1 MKFLLS
7 MLLVFSLNE
16 VQWGT
21 NLEQA
26 EQTAQKEHK
35 FILLSFSGS
44 DWCGPCIRLHK
55 EVFGSNAFEQ
65 LANEKLILVNADFPR
80 YKKNQLSVSQQKIND
95 ALAEKYN
102 KKGEFPLTV
111 LLNAQGKL
119 IKSWD
124 GFPSVPNEFLEDI
137 AQSIQDNQQ

>member
-1 MKFLLS
+1 MCVGIFLHQFITTIKQKQEDERHGDYYQSVLHI
-7 MLLVFSLNE
+7 VGLN
-16 VQWGT
+16 T
-21 NLEQA
+21 NEYTKTKGQHIY
-26 EQTAQKEHK
+26 TRKEHK

-111 LLNAQGKL
+111 LLNSL
-119 IKSWD
+119 IK
-124 GFPSVPNEFLEDI
+124 V
-137 AQSIQDNQQ
+137 